1 VGEQKIVDIYTFYLW
16 KCHLE
21 PFFINMDENPTYSL
35 KCIYYI
41 VIIAFNN
48 FHPDEGMVLLSLSDR
63 YRTTLFTYLRNR

>member
-1 VGEQKIVDIYTFYLW
+1 
-16 KCHLE
+16 
-21 PFFINMDENPTYSL
+21 MDENPTYSL